1 MSLEILR
8 ELNVY
13 SIVLRIILSTLI
25 GGALGLERERKNRP
39 AGFRTYMLVCL
50 GSALVMMTNQYV
62 FQVFNTSDPV
72 RMGAQVVSGIG
83 FLGAGSI
90 LITGKNQVKGITT
103 AAGLWA
109 AACCGLAVGIGF
121 YEGAII
127 GGVAILVVMALMQ
140 KIDGY
145 VLKNSHTR
153 EVYIELD
160 SKTSFSEFL
169 AYAREKGIDVF
180 DIQMQ
185 KNKMHTDDS
194 VLSIVLTARNKGK
207 SAQGEVI
214 STLSAAP
221 GMHYIE
227 ELH

>member
-1 MSLEILR
+1 MEMLR
-8 ELNVY
+8 ELNIY
-13 SIVLRIILSTLI
+13 SILLRIVLSALI

-62 FQVFNTSDPV
+62 FQVFDVSDPV

-121 YEGAII
+121 YEGAVV
-127 GGVAILVVMALMQ
+127 GGISILIVMALLQ
-140 KIDGY
+140 KLDHY
-145 VLKNSHTR
+145 VRLQSQNM
-153 EVYIELD
+153 ELYIELD
-160 SKTSFSEFL
+160 HNAPFSEFL
-169 AYAREKGIDVF
+169 IYTREKNIDVF

-185 KNKMHTDDS
+185 KSKLSADES
-194 VLSIVLTARNKGK
+194 VLNVVLTARSKAKGTRN
-207 SAQGEVI
+207 EVL
-214 STLSAAP
+214 SVLSAAP
-221 GMHYIE
+221 GVRYIE
-227 ELH
+227 ELQ